1 MQAFTKARDEATA
14 DELWFVEHPPVF
26 TLGLAAKP
34 EHVLDAGPIPVVRI
48 DRGGQV
54 TWHGP
59 GQLVAYVL
67 LDLRRAGVR
76 REGAGAP
83 PRAVGDRPARRL
95 RHRAASARRACR
107 ASTSRGAKI
116 AAVGL
121 RVSRGCSF
129 HGIALNVDADLAAF
143 ARINPCGY
151 PGLAATRLAD
161 LGVRDTIDCS
171 AAALA
176 GDLARAPAR
185 RLRPPCPTPA
195 PPTPSSTPSAPGR
208 PRASRSRSSRPSPC
222 ASPSGSACARAAAS
236 ASTRSSGSCATRSS
250 TPSARKPPAPTSAS
264 ASGTARRPS

>member
-1 MQAFTKARDEATA
+1 MAPVVRALGRADYEPVWRAMQEFTRSRGPDTA

-34 EHVLDAGPIPVVRI
+34 EHVLDAGSIPVVRI

-67 LDLRRAGVR
+67 LDLRRAGFGVKELVR
-76 REGAGAP
+76 RLEQSVIDLLAGYGI
-83 PRAVGDRPARRL
+83 RGE
-95 RHRAASARRACR
+95 RRAGMPGVYV
-107 ASTSRGAKI
+107 AGAKI

-129 HGIALNVDADLAAF
+129 HGIALNVDADLSAF

-161 LGVRDTIDCS
+161 LGVRDTIN
-171 AAALA
+171 AVQQRWQATLLA
-176 GDLARAPAR
+176 CL
-185 RLRPPCPTPA
+185 
-195 PPTPSSTPSAPGR
+195 
-208 PRASRSRSSRPSPC
+208 
-222 ASPSGSACARAAAS
+222 RAA
-236 ASTRSSGSCATRSS
+236 
-250 TPSARKPPAPTSAS
+250 
-264 ASGTARRPS
+264 

>member
-1 MQAFTKARDEATA
+1 VQPVTRALGRADYETVWRSMQAFTKARDGSTA

-67 LDLRRAGVR
+67 LDLKRAGMGVKELVRRLEQSVIDLLAGYGIRGERRAGMPGVYV
-76 REGAGAP
+76 A
-83 PRAVGDRPARRL
+83 
-95 RHRAASARRACR
+95 
-107 ASTSRGAKI
+107 GAKI

-121 RVSRGCSF
+121 RVSRGCSY

-151 PGLAATRLAD
+151 PGLAAARLAD
-161 LGVRDTIDCS
+161 LGVRDTIG
-171 AAALA
+171 AVQQRWQATLLAAL
-176 GDLARAPAR
+176 
-185 RLRPPCPTPA
+185 
-195 PPTPSSTPSAPGR
+195 
-208 PRASRSRSSRPSPC
+208 
-222 ASPSGSACARAAAS
+222 RAA
-236 ASTRSSGSCATRSS
+236 
-250 TPSARKPPAPTSAS
+250 
-264 ASGTARRPS
+264 